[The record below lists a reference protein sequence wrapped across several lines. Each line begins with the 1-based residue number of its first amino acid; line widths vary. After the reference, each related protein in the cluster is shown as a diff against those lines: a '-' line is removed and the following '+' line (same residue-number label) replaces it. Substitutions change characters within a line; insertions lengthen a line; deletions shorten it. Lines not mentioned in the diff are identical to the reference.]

1 MRQEFKKRYQLG
13 GHILKKLIF
22 LLTLLFTLLS
32 AEPIFAYTVQKGD
45 TMSKIARENGLTL
58 SELASVNP
66 QVKNLD
72 LIYVGQEIHIDID
85 KKSRP
90 AVASRG
96 ERISTSSKV
105 NISEAE
111 IDLLARIV
119 RAEAQ
124 SEPFEGKVAVASV
137 VLNRVDSPKFPNTIR
152 DVIYQRGQFQ
162 PVSNG
167 EINKPADKES
177 RRAVYAA
184 LSDMRKIAKDSLF
197 FYNPDVA
204 SNRWLDSRETAVVI
218 GQHVFKY

>member
-1 MRQEFKKRYQLG
+1 MRQEFKKRNQSRRS
-13 GHILKKLIF
+13 ILKKLIF
-22 LLTLLFTLLS
+22 LLTLLVTLLS

-45 TMSKIARENGLTL
+45 TMSKIARDNGLTL
-58 SELASVNP
+58 SELSSVNP

-72 LIYVGQEIHIDID
+72 LIYVGQEIHIDI
-85 KKSRP
+85 KQKSRP
-90 AVASRG
+90 TVASRG
-96 ERISTSSKV
+96 ETTSNKV

-137 VLNRVDSPKFPNTIR
+137 VLNRVESPKFPDTIKE
-152 DVIYQRGQFQ
+152 VIFQPGQFQ

-177 RRAVYAA
+177 RRAVFAA

-197 FYNPDVA
+197 FYNPDIA
-204 SNRWLDSRETAVVI
+204 TNRWLDSRETTVVI
-218 GQHVFKY
+218 GQHVFKN

>member
-1 MRQEFKKRYQLG
+1 M
-13 GHILKKLIF
+13 KKLIF

-45 TMSKIARENGLTL
+45 TMSKIARDNSMSL
-58 SELASVNP
+58 SALASANP

-72 LIYVGQEIHIDID
+72 LIYVGQEISIDKD

-96 ERISTSSKV
+96 ETISSKV
-105 NISEAE
+105 NISEAD

-137 VLNRVDSPKFPNTIR
+137 VLNRVDSPKFPDTIR
-152 DVIYQRGQFQ
+152 DVIYQSGQFQ

-177 RRAVYAA
+177 RRAVFAA

-197 FYNPDVA
+197 FYNPDIA
-204 SNRWLDSRETAVVI
+204 TNRWLDSRETAVVI
-218 GQHVFKY
+218 GQHVFKN

>member
-1 MRQEFKKRYQLG
+1 M
-13 GHILKKLIF
+13 KKLIF

-45 TMSKIARENGLTL
+45 TMSKIARENGMSL
-58 SELASVNP
+58 SELASANP

-72 LIYVGQEIHIDID
+72 LIYVGQEISID
-85 KKSRP
+85 KDKKDRP

-96 ERISTSSKV
+96 ETISSKV
-105 NISEAE
+105 NISEAD

-137 VLNRVDSPKFPNTIR
+137 VLNRVDSPKFPDTIR
-152 DVIYQRGQFQ
+152 DVIYQSGQFQ

-177 RRAVYAA
+177 RRAVFAA

-197 FYNPDVA
+197 FYNPDIA
-204 SNRWLDSRETAVVI
+204 TNRWLDSRETAVVI
-218 GQHVFKY
+218 GQHVFKN

>member
-1 MRQEFKKRYQLG
+1 M
-13 GHILKKLIF
+13 KKLIF

-32 AEPIFAYTVQKGD
+32 AEPIFAYTVHKGD
-45 TMSKIARENGLTL
+45 TMSKIARDNGLTL

-96 ERISTSSKV
+96 ERTSSSTSSKV
-105 NISEAE
+105 NISETE

-137 VLNRVDSPKFPNTIR
+137 VLNRVDSPKFPNSIK

-197 FYNPDVA
+197 FYNPDIA
-204 SNRWLDSRETAVVI
+204 TNRWLDSRKTAVVI
-218 GQHVFKY
+218 GQHVFKH

>member
-1 MRQEFKKRYQLG
+1 MRQEFKKRNQLG
-13 GHILKKLIF
+13 GLILKKLIF

-45 TMSKIARENGLTL
+45 TMSKIARDNGLTL

-72 LIYVGQEIHIDID
+72 LIYVGQEIHIDLD

-96 ERISTSSKV
+96 ERTSASSKV
-105 NISEAE
+105 NISDAD

-124 SEPFEGKVAVASV
+124 TEPFEGKVAVASV

-162 PVSNG
+162 PVTNG
-167 EINKPADKES
+167 EINKTADKES

-197 FYNPDVA
+197 FYNPDIA
-204 SNRWLDSRETAVVI
+204 TNRWLDSRETAVII
-218 GQHVFKY
+218 GQHVFKH